1 MKQLELL
8 APAGSLATLKAV
20 VNAGADAV
28 YLGGSLFGA
37 RAYADNFTKE
47 ELIEGIRYCH
57 LHGRSVY
64 LTVNT
69 LLKDRELNVRLYDY
83 LLPFYE
89 EGLDAVIVQD
99 MGVVRYL
106 QTTFPELPIHAST
119 QMTVMN
125 ADGARLLRN
134 LGIARVV
141 LARELSLEEIDR
153 VRKIADVEL
162 ECFVHG
168 ALCYCYSGQCLMSSI
183 LGGRSG
189 NRGRCAQP
197 CRLPYAAYDASG
209 DSLVSKSAPLL
220 SLRDLCTVE
229 QLYRLADCGVYSFK
243 IEGRMKTPEYAAG
256 VVSVY
261 RKYMDSYLDGSRIP
275 VSDPDFHTLMA
286 LGNRG
291 GFTHGYLVKH
301 NGRQMLSGKSASHIK
316 TKGEIQEQIQKKY
329 IRQEIKEKIYG
340 KLSFHKG
347 RPAIIEVGTGNH
359 KIIWPGDIVQPA
371 LNQPLTQEIVEEKMR
386 RTGNTPF
393 EFEDLKIKIGVNA
406 FMPVNQL
413 NELRRDALGELMY
426 AILASYR
433 RKPVPRPDMTPDEEE
448 QETADDAL
456 EEEYIEPRHVV
467 SIEQPEYLDEVLSC
481 SWVDSV
487 YLDSMGYERKDFLQ
501 RLDEDVRRIKKSG
514 KTAYFI
520 FPKVFRERT
529 EHFYD
534 EIIKGLKEL
543 PLDGFV
549 VTSLDVLGYA
559 KKHKL
564 LHAAWDIVG
573 ESNLYTFTDT
583 AADWFYD
590 AGILRDTFPAEL
602 NRQELHDRR
611 QQRSEFIVYGRQHL
625 MVSAQCVKK
634 NTEGCN
640 KASGRMLLEDR
651 MNVRFPVRNHCPD
664 CYNVIY
670 NSRPLNL
677 LRESSVLLE
686 YEPAAYRIA
695 FTLENAAQ
703 MRRILSIYEET
714 MILRCPYDDL
724 PMGEFTN
731 GHFKRGVE

>member
-28 YLGGSLFGA
+28 YLGGRLFGA
-37 RAYADNFTKE
+37 RAYADNLTKE
-47 ELIEGIRYCH
+47 ELLEGINYCH
-57 LHGRSVY
+57 LHGRSIY

-69 LLKDRELNVRLYDY
+69 LLKEQELNDRLYDY
-83 LLPFYE
+83 LSPYYE
-89 EGLDAVIVQD
+89 AGLDGVIVQD
-99 MGVVRYL
+99 MGVVRFL
-106 QTTFPELPIHAST
+106 QAVFPGLPIHAST
-119 QMTVMN
+119 QMTVVN

-134 LGIARVV
+134 HGISRVV

-153 VRKIADVEL
+153 IYKVADVQL
-162 ECFVHG
+162 ECFIHG

-197 CRLPYAAYDASG
+197 CRLPYAVYDASG
-209 DSLVSKSAPLL
+209 EQLVSQSAPLL

-275 VSDPDFHTLMA
+275 VSDSDFHTLTA

-301 NGRQMLSGKSASHIK
+301 NGRQMLSGKSASHIRAVGK
-316 TKGEIQEQIQKKY
+316 VQEEIQKKY

-340 KLSFHKG
+340 NLSFSKG
-347 RPAIIEVGTGNH
+347 RPAIMEVGNDRY
-359 KIIWPGDIVQPA
+359 KVIWQGDIVEPA
-371 LNQPLTQEIVEEKMR
+371 INQPLTREVVEEKIR

-393 EFEDLKIKIGVNA
+393 EFEDIKIKIGVNA

-413 NELRRDALGELMY
+413 NEMRRDALYELMY
-426 AILASYR
+426 AILLSYR
-433 RKPVPRPDMTPDEEE
+433 RKPAARPPE
-448 QETADDAL
+448 DDGEDIAYDTL
-456 EEEYIEPRHVV
+456 EDDYIEPRHVV
-467 SIEQPEYLDEVLSC
+467 SIEQPEYLDEVLAC
-481 SWVDSV
+481 PWVDSV
-487 YLDSMGYERKDFLQ
+487 YLDSLGYERQDFLQ
-501 RLDEDVRRIKKSG
+501 RLSQDVCRIKKSG

-520 FPKVFRERT
+520 FPRVFRERT

-534 EIIKGLKEL
+534 EVIAGLKEL

-564 LHAAWDIVG
+564 LHAGWDIVG
-573 ESNLYTFTDT
+573 ECNLYTFTDT

-590 AGILRDTFPAEL
+590 AGIQRDTFPAEL
-602 NRQELHDRR
+602 NRPELHDRR
-611 QQRSEFIVYGRQHL
+611 QHRSEFIIYGRQHL
-625 MVSAQCVKK
+625 MLSAQCVKK
-634 NTEGCN
+634 NTEGCSRN
-640 KASGRMLLEDR
+640 TGMMLLQDR
-651 MNVRFPVRNHCPD
+651 MNIRFPVRYHCPD

-695 FTLENAAQ
+695 FTLEDAAQ